1 MDTRDCRVS
10 EVLNPVPPQC
20 RLSTHAVVGACLLC
34 RATGTATACDDNVQ
48 SRTSVRAVPVQPC
61 RLAAPGSLGLG
72 EDSPA
77 VLQTPCHA
85 YRTLVI
91 HSLLSS
97 PLLPSPLLSASAL
110 WVVAAGGAA
119 AATPGRVPAVRRQRT
134 AVGFDSIMV
143 VGPGCPGC
151 ALRHHGSVVGMSVI
165 DYTDLLGAD
174 LAGYKL

>member
-97 PLLPSPLLSASAL
+97 PLLSSPLLSSLLQRCGWWPLVARRRRRRDAFRLCGGSGRRLAL
-110 WVVAAGGAA
+110 TPSWWWGQGALVA
-119 AATPGRVPAVRRQRT
+119 P
-134 AVGFDSIMV
+134 
-143 VGPGCPGC
+143 
-151 ALRHHGSVVGMSVI
+151 
-165 DYTDLLGAD
+165 
-174 LAGYKL
+174 

>member
-1 MDTRDCRVS
+1 
-10 EVLNPVPPQC
+10 
-20 RLSTHAVVGACLLC
+20 
-34 RATGTATACDDNVQ
+34 
-48 SRTSVRAVPVQPC
+48 
-61 RLAAPGSLGLG
+61 
-72 EDSPA
+72 
-77 VLQTPCHA
+77 
-85 YRTLVI
+85 
-91 HSLLSS
+91 
-97 PLLPSPLLSASAL
+97 
-110 WVVAAGGAA
+110 VAAGGAA